1 MIRFET
7 LPAPVGTREWNWSEE
22 VTLMPD
28 WNPVQYEKFLK
39 DRTRPAIDLANRLDV
54 SSPGSI
60 LDLGCGPG
68 NSTKVLK
75 NRFPAARIVG
85 ADNSADMLAKAR
97 ELYPD
102 IAFISLDANGDLHEA
117 GEKFDIVFSNAC
129 IQWLP
134 NHRELLPKLMTL
146 LNPGGILAVQIP
158 MQREHPVHRII
169 HELAGTAKWSDKLN
183 PRQYNN
189 LTAEE
194 YFDVL
199 SDLSGDFEIWETT
212 YCHRMP
218 GYESIIEWYQ
228 GTGLR
233 PYLEQLSKSDADGFI
248 SDIYAELKHRYRIQ
262 KNGEILFRFPRLFFT
277 VRKN

>member
-1 MIRFET
+1 
-7 LPAPVGTREWNWSEE
+7 
-22 VTLMPD
+22 MPD
-28 WNPVQYEKFLK
+28 WNPIQYEKFLK
-39 DRTRPAIDLANRLDV
+39 DRTQPAIDLADRLAG
-54 SSPGSI
+54 SAPGSI

-75 NRFPAARIVG
+75 DRFPDARIVG
-85 ADNSADMLAKAR
+85 ADNSAPMLDKAR

-102 IAFISLDANGDLHEA
+102 TEFISLDANGDLHEVC
-117 GEKFDIVFSNAC
+117 EKFDIVFSNAC

-134 NHRELLPKLMTL
+134 NHKELLPKLWTL
-146 LNPGGILAVQIP
+146 LNPDGILAVQTP
-158 MQREHPVHRII
+158 VQREHPVHRIMN
-169 HELAGTAKWSDKLN
+169 ELVRTAKWSGKLT
-183 PRQYNN
+183 PRPYNH

-194 YFDVL
+194 YFDIL

-218 GYESIIEWYQ
+218 GYESIIEWYR

-233 PYLEQLSKSDADGFI
+233 PYLEQLSENGADVFI
-248 SDIYAELKHRYRIQ
+248 SDIYDELKRRYRIQ

-277 VRKN
+277 ARKN

>member
-1 MIRFET
+1 
-7 LPAPVGTREWNWSEE
+7 
-22 VTLMPD
+22 MPG
-28 WNPVQYEKFLK
+28 WNPAQYEKFLK
-39 DRTRPAIDLANRLDV
+39 DRTQPAIDLANRLAGAA
-54 SSPGSI
+54 PGSI

-75 NRFPAARIVG
+75 DRFPAARIIG
-85 ADNSADMLAKAR
+85 ADNSSAMLDKAR

-102 IAFISLDANGDLHEA
+102 MEFINLDANGDLHEVR
-117 GEKFDIVFSNAC
+117 EKFDIVFSNAC

-134 NHRELLPKLMTL
+134 NHKELLPKLFTL
-146 LNPGGILAVQIP
+146 LNENGILAIQTP
-158 MQREHPVHRII
+158 MQREHPVHRIM
-169 HELAGTAKWSDKLN
+169 HELAKTKKWSGKLT

-199 SDLSGDFEIWETT
+199 SELSDDFEIWETT

-218 GYESIIEWYQ
+218 DYGSIIEWYK

-233 PYLEQLSKSDADGFI
+233 PYLEQLSEKDADAFVI
-248 SDIYAELKHRYRIQ
+248 DVLNELKRRYRTQ
-262 KNGEILFRFPRLFFT
+262 KNGEILFRFPRLFFMA
-277 VRKN
+277 RKN